1 MIERSTRRSMKRL
14 AVAATIATTV
24 ASLAVAISAP
34 ADAATQ
40 KSYPGAV
47 PSWAKHSA
55 DAGTAA
61 ADTTVEGE
69 VYLALKDEAGAQQFA
84 TAVSTPGTSKY
95 GKFLSPSAWIAK
107 YAPTK
112 QTLTQVENYLKSSG
126 FTISAVPKSREYV
139 VFRGPAQD
147 ASAAFGTKLHR
158 YRFAGHTLVGPSSTP
173 TLPAA
178 IGKLVSGVSVDNG
191 RSLTRPSNIRAGS
204 RATAAVKTSSSSAK
218 SAKAKAAAA
227 PSATAPI
234 PSACSDYYGENTVTV
249 PAAYGKTKYPTDICG
264 YLPSQLRSGYGLNKL
279 INSGTNGQGET
290 IAITDAY
297 ASPTILQDTN
307 DYMRAVG
314 SPLLTTLKQNVPKP
328 SEFRDEDACGDPS
341 GWQPE
346 EAIDVQSAHSV
357 APGANILYVGGFN
370 CGGGLDIAVSKILD
384 DGLANIVSNS
394 WGDYGEAVP
403 DDVIT
408 GEQNQHIQAA
418 GEGIGLYFSSGDN
431 GDEVANI
438 GYASPDFPAS
448 SPFVTSVGGTSLAV
462 GGNGAYQFE
471 TGWGSTRDQ
480 ILKASNG
487 TLSYAEPLPGSQFR
501 GGAGGGTS
509 AVFAQPAYQK
519 GVVPNSLALAGG
531 DGQPARVSPDVA
543 ALADPYTG
551 FQIALRPITDDATL
565 ATGPLEYDTY
575 GGTSL
580 ASPITAAEMAL
591 AQQLAGRTIGF
602 ANPAVYALYR
612 AKPSAFH
619 DITPFSPP
627 KAVEFTSDVTNLSY
641 LVTLDRDTTLTT
653 APGYD
658 DVTGVGSLNLGAI
671 SQLASSAGKR

>member
-1 MIERSTRRSMKRL
+1 M
-14 AVAATIATTV
+14 
-24 ASLAVAISAP
+24 
-34 ADAATQ
+34 
-40 KSYPGAV
+40 
-47 PSWAKHSA
+47 
-55 DAGTAA
+55 
-61 ADTTVEGE
+61 
-69 VYLALKDEAGAQQFA
+69 YLALKDEAGAQQFA
-84 TAVSTPGTSKY
+84 TAVSTPGTNKY
-95 GKFLSPSAWIAK
+95 GKFLSPAAWIAK

-112 QTLTQVENYLKSSG
+112 QTLSQVEDYLTSSG

-139 VFRGPAQD
+139 VFRGPAAD
-147 ASAAFGTKLHR
+147 ASAAFGTKLHE

-191 RSLTRPSNIRAGS
+191 RSLTRPSSISAGS
-204 RATAAVKTSSSSAK
+204 RATSAIKTSSTSK
-218 SAKAKAAAA
+218 AKAKAAAT

-234 PSACSDYYGENTVTV
+234 TAPCSDYYGENSATV
-249 PAAYGKTKYPTDICG
+249 PPAYGKTSYPTYICG

-279 INSGTNGQGET
+279 INAGTNGQGET
-290 IAITDAY
+290 IAITDAF

-314 SPLLTTLKQNVPKP
+314 SPLLTTFKQIVPKP
-328 SEFRDEDACGDPS
+328 SEFRDQAACGFPS
-341 GWQPE
+341 GWQAE

-384 DGLANIVSNS
+384 DGLATIVSNS

-403 DDVIT
+403 DDVIA

-431 GDEVANI
+431 GDEVANL
-438 GYASPDFPAS
+438 GYTSPDFPAT
-448 SPFVTSVGGTSLAV
+448 SPYVTAVGGTSLAV
-462 GGNGAYQFE
+462 GANGAYQFE
-471 TGWGSTRDQ
+471 AGWGSTRDQ
-480 ILKASNG
+480 IVKASDG
-487 TLSYAEPLPGSQFR
+487 SLSYVDPLPGSQFR

-551 FQIALRPITDDATL
+551 FQIALRPITDDTTL

-602 ANPAVYALYR
+602 ANPAIYALYR
-612 AKPSAFH
+612 AKPSAFN
-619 DITPFSPP
+619 DVTPFNPP
-627 KAVEFTSDVTNLSY
+627 KALEFTSDVSNLSY
-641 LVTLDRDTTLTT
+641 LITLDRDTTLTT
-653 APGYD
+653 AKGYD
-658 DVTGVGSLNLGAI
+658 DVTGLGSLNLGAI
-671 SQLASSAGKR
+671 SQLAKTAGRN